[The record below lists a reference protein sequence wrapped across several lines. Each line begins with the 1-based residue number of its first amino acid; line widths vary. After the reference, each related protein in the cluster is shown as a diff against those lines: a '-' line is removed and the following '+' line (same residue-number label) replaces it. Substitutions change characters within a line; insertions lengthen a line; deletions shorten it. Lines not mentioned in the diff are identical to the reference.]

1 MATTGH
7 ESEGISVQ
15 GLKASLQK
23 MKTDIIDPIMGPTY
37 DAANRRVVFPVTA
50 KATYDQANRCIVFG

>member
-7 ESEGISVQ
+7 ESEAINVG

-23 MKTDIIDPIMGPTY
+23 LKTDIIDPMMGPTY
-37 DAANRRVVFPVTA
+37 DSTNESIDFPITA
-50 KATYDQANRCIVFG
+50 KATYDSTNESIDFG